1 MRLKFVKLKRLT
13 LIVCFG
19 LSNRYR
25 LIEKEVVIE
34 NSFIKNKYYLMKKN
48 LLLLLLF
55 SVAVGTYAQKNYE
68 LYSPD
73 AKLKI
78 SINVS
83 DEIQFSLSQDNDVMI
98 DKSPISM
105 SLSTGEVWG
114 RNSKV
119 RKTSTSK
126 KEQTFASPFSKTATV
141 EDKYNEMH
149 IEFRDGWDLMFRAYD
164 EGMAYRFVSHKKGS
178 YKILNENASFIF
190 PSDFKLYAPYIKNSY
205 ARKDPLQSSFENI
218 YTYDHVSNL
227 DPDSL
232 MFLPILVEA
241 DNGKKICITEVDLE
255 SYPGMYLQKDGVNS
269 LGSVFANYPLR
280 KEQGGHNMLQQFVR
294 EREDYIANVSGQR
307 SFPWRVAIVSTDDKD
322 LTVSDLVYKLAES
335 SRVEDISWIK
345 PGKVAWD
352 WWNNWNIYD
361 VDFKAGINNDT
372 YKYYIDFASKNGIE
386 YVILDEGWAVNLEAD
401 LMQVIPEIDIPEL
414 IAYGKER
421 NVDII
426 LWAGYW
432 AFDRDMEKVCKHYSE
447 MGVKGF
453 KVDFMNRDDQEM
465 VDFIYRASE
474 TAARYKL
481 VLNFHGMYKP
491 TGLQRTFPN
500 ILNIEGVNGLEQLKW
515 APDTLDMVTYDVT
528 IPFIRMVAG
537 PMDYTQGAMRN
548 AAKGNYEPI
557 NSEAMSQG
565 TRCRQLALYVV
576 FESPMN
582 MLCDSPTE
590 YMKEPQSLE
599 FISQI
604 PTTWDESI
612 AINGKVSEYV
622 TLARR
627 KGTDWY
633 IGGLTNWDA
642 RDMDIDLS
650 FLPEGSYK
658 ITLFTDGLNAYKK
671 GIDYQY
677 KEYTINSS
685 ESLNLHLAPGGGF
698 AVKLEKM

>member
-1 MRLKFVKLKRLT
+1 
-13 LIVCFG
+13 
-19 LSNRYR
+19 
-25 LIEKEVVIE
+25 
-34 NSFIKNKYYLMKKN
+34 MKKN
-48 LLLLLLF
+48 LLLLFLF
-55 SVAVGTYAQKNYE
+55 SLVAGTYAQKNYE

-73 AKLKI
+73 EKLKI
-78 SINVS
+78 SINVGGK
-83 DEIQFSLSQDNDVMI
+83 ILFSLSHDSDVMI

-114 RNSKV
+114 INPKV
-119 RKTSTSK
+119 RKTSTFQ
-126 KEQTFASPFSKTATV
+126 KEQSIASPFSNATTV
-141 EDKYNEMH
+141 DDKYNEIT
-149 IEFRDGWDLMFRAYD
+149 IEFKNDWALKFRAYND
-164 EGMAYRFVSHKKGS
+164 GMAYRFMSSKKGK
-178 YKILNENASFIF
+178 YNVLNEEVSLMF
-190 PSDFKLYAPYIKNSY
+190 PSDFKAYVPYIKKSY
-205 ARKDPLQSSFENI
+205 AKKDPLQSSFENI
-218 YTYDHVSNL
+218 YTYDNL
-227 DPDSL
+227 SRLNPDSL

-241 DNGKKICITEVDLE
+241 DNGKKICFTEVDLE
-255 SYPGMYLQKDGVNS
+255 SYPGMYLQKDGAKS
-269 LGSVFANYPLR
+269 LGSVFANYPSK
-280 KEQGGHNMLQQFVR
+280 KEQGGHNMLQQWVL
-294 EREDYIANVSGQR
+294 EREDYIAKVSGQR
-307 SFPWRVAIVSTDDKD
+307 DFPWRAAIISTDDKD
-322 LTVSDLVYKLAES
+322 LTVSDLVYRLAEP
-335 SRVEDISWIK
+335 SRVDDISWIK

-372 YKYYIDFASKNGIE
+372 YKYYIDFASKHGIE

-401 LMQVIPEIDIPEL
+401 LMQVIPEINIPEL
-414 IAYGKER
+414 VAYGKER

-465 VDFIYRASE
+465 VDFIYRSSE
-474 TAARYKL
+474 TAAQYKL

-500 ILNIEGVNGLEQLKW
+500 ILNMEGVNGLEQLKW

-548 AAKGNYEPI
+548 AAKGNYAPI

-565 TRCRQLALYVV
+565 TRCRQLALYIV

-582 MLCDSPTE
+582 MLCDNPTE

-604 PTTWDESI
+604 PTTWDESV
-612 AINGKVSEYV
+612 AINGKVSEHV

-627 KGTDWY
+627 KGNDWY

-642 RDMDIDLS
+642 RDMNIDLS
-650 FLPEGSYK
+650 FLPEGNYK
-658 ITLFTDGLNAYKK
+658 ITLFTDGLNAHKK

-677 KEYTINSS
+677 KEYTVNST

-698 AVKLEKM
+698 AAKLEKM